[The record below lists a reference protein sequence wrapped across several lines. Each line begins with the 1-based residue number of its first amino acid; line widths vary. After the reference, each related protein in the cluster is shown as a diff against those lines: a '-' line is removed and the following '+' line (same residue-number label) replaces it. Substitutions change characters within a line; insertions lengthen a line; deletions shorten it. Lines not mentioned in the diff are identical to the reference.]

1 MQLKRWAQ
9 REREYN
15 LRRKEAGYE
24 HEDEDTA
31 RVNFEPAVMLL
42 EAAARNDIDEVRRLL
57 SLRVTPDST
66 NEDGLTALHQC
77 CIDDSD
83 EMMKVL
89 VEFGADVN
97 AADSEQWTPLHAAA
111 TCGHLHLVK
120 FLIDNGANLLAVN
133 GDGNMPYD
141 ICEDE
146 TTLSYI
152 ENEMAKRG
160 VTQELIDT
168 TRARTETTMLQDLMN
183 LAQVSSELHLTQTR
197 ASSPCCRNRVCLACP
212 C

>member
-1 MQLKRWAQ
+1 M
-9 REREYN
+9 
-15 LRRKEAGYE
+15 
-24 HEDEDTA
+24 
-31 RVNFEPAVMLL
+31 
-42 EAAARNDIDEVRRLL
+42 
-57 SLRVTPDST
+57 
-66 NEDGLTALHQC
+66 
-77 CIDDSD
+77 
-83 EMMKVL
+83 
-89 VEFGADVN
+89 EFGADCN

-152 ENEMAKRG
+152 ENEMARRG

-168 TRARTETTMLQDLMN
+168 TRAKTETQMLNDLMK
-183 LAQVSSELHLTQTR
+183 LAQVHADLEYRDLQGQRWKWVFLRSDRL
-197 ASSPCCRNRVCLACP
+197 VDGIKM
-212 C
+212 